1 MSESKTYVFGNEGG
15 GQGSMM
21 SLLAPLLQQRGLDP
35 NLLLAMNKNGNGW
48 GDGFMWVIFLFFLM
62 GWGGNGW
69 GGFGN
74 GRAGGIANEI
84 NNDYGRSLLMD
95 AIGGNRNALSNL
107 ATQLNCTEGQIQA
120 AISALTSQVQGV
132 GNQVGMSG
140 MQVIN
145 ALQQGNMQI
154 AQQLASCCCENRLA
168 TCQQTNT
175 LQNAINNVAV
185 GQEHGFSNVTYETQ
199 KQTCDLHNAIKDS
212 TQTIVNGQKQA
223 EMREMQNK
231 IDALREENSTFK
243 SSAMTSQIVGQA
255 VAPINAVLAGLQ
267 QEVAGIKCKMPDGE
281 AEFKQLPSNGQIANS
296 GDVVVSE
303 SREAMI
309 AEVEAMLRH
318 SQEVLASK
326 DYHEKVVCNCEKI
339 MCVLN
344 PQIAKDREQ
353 EQKISQLESKV
364 CGMEGTLSNI
374 ESMLQKALKK
384 SNSNN

>member
-15 GQGSMM
+15 GQGGMM

-175 LQNAINNVAV
+175 LQNSINGVATS
-185 GQEHGFSNVTYETQ
+185 QERGFSSIANTIQ
-199 KQTCDLHNAIKDS
+199 NS
-212 TQTIVNGQKQA
+212 TQQILDGQRAA
-223 EMREMQNK
+223 ELREMQDK
-231 IDALREENSTFK
+231 LDHLREENSTFK

-267 QEVAGIKCKMPDGE
+267 QEVAGIKCKMPETVTLNYAQATAVPNCVAAQMGLYGFN
-281 AEFKQLPSNGQIANS
+281 ALNNG
-296 GDVVVSE
+296 GFW
-303 SREAMI
+303 
-309 AEVEAMLRH
+309 
-318 SQEVLASK
+318 
-326 DYHEKVVCNCEKI
+326 
-339 MCVLN
+339 
-344 PQIAKDREQ
+344 
-353 EQKISQLESKV
+353 
-364 CGMEGTLSNI
+364 G
-374 ESMLQKALKK
+374 
-384 SNSNN
+384 

>member
-15 GQGSMM
+15 GQGGMM

-132 GNQVGMSG
+132 GNQIGMSG

-175 LQNAINNVAV
+175 LQSSINGVATS
-185 GQEHGFSNVTYETQ
+185 QERGFSSIANTIQ
-199 KQTCDLHNAIKDS
+199 NS
-212 TQTIVNGQKQA
+212 TQQILDGQRAA
-223 EMREMQNK
+223 ELREMQDK
-231 IDALREENSTFK
+231 LDHLREENSTFK

-267 QEVAGIKCKMPDGE
+267 QEVAGIKCKMPETVTLNYAQATAVPNCVAAQMGLYGFN
-281 AEFKQLPSNGQIANS
+281 ALNNG
-296 GDVVVSE
+296 GFW
-303 SREAMI
+303 
-309 AEVEAMLRH
+309 
-318 SQEVLASK
+318 
-326 DYHEKVVCNCEKI
+326 
-339 MCVLN
+339 
-344 PQIAKDREQ
+344 
-353 EQKISQLESKV
+353 
-364 CGMEGTLSNI
+364 G
-374 ESMLQKALKK
+374 
-384 SNSNN
+384 

>member
-1 MSESKTYVFGNEGG
+1 MSESKTYVFGNEGS
-15 GQGSMM
+15 GQGGMM

-69 GGFGN
+69 GFVN
-74 GRAGGIANEI
+74 GRGGGIANEI

-175 LQNAINNVAV
+175 LQNAINGVAV
-185 GQEHGFSNVTYETQ
+185 GQERGFSNVAYETQ
-199 KQTCDLHNAIKDS
+199 RQTCDLHNAIKDS

-267 QEVAGIKCKMPDGE
+267 QEVAGIKCKMPETVTLNYAQATAVPNCVAAQYG
-281 AEFKQLPSNGQIANS
+281 LYGLNGAN
-296 GDVVVSE
+296 GFW
-303 SREAMI
+303 
-309 AEVEAMLRH
+309 
-318 SQEVLASK
+318 
-326 DYHEKVVCNCEKI
+326 
-339 MCVLN
+339 
-344 PQIAKDREQ
+344 
-353 EQKISQLESKV
+353 
-364 CGMEGTLSNI
+364 G
-374 ESMLQKALKK
+374 
-384 SNSNN
+384 

>member
-1 MSESKTYVFGNEGG
+1 MSESKTYVFGNEGS
-15 GQGSMM
+15 GQSGMM

-132 GNQVGMSG
+132 GNQIGMSG

-175 LQNAINNVAV
+175 LQNSINGVATS
-185 GQEHGFSNVTYETQ
+185 QERGFSSIANTIQ
-199 KQTCDLHNAIKDS
+199 NS
-212 TQTIVNGQKQA
+212 TQQILDGQRAA
-223 EMREMQNK
+223 ELREMQDK
-231 IDALREENSTFK
+231 LDHLREENSTFK

-267 QEVAGIKCKMPDGE
+267 QEVAGIKCKMPETVTLNYAQATAVPNCVAAQYG
-281 AEFKQLPSNGQIANS
+281 LYGVNGAN
-296 GDVVVSE
+296 GFW
-303 SREAMI
+303 
-309 AEVEAMLRH
+309 
-318 SQEVLASK
+318 
-326 DYHEKVVCNCEKI
+326 
-339 MCVLN
+339 
-344 PQIAKDREQ
+344 
-353 EQKISQLESKV
+353 
-364 CGMEGTLSNI
+364 G
-374 ESMLQKALKK
+374 
-384 SNSNN
+384 

>member
-1 MSESKTYVFGNEGG
+1 MESKTYVFGNEGN
-15 GQGSMM
+15 GQGGMM

-35 NLLLAMNKNGNGW
+35 NLLVAMNKNNNGW
-48 GDGFMWVIFLFFLM
+48 GDGNGFMWVIFLFFLM

-74 GRAGGIANEI
+74 GRGGGLANEI

-120 AISALTSQVQGV
+120 AISALTSQVQNV

-154 AQQLASCCCENRLA
+154 AQQIAQCCCDNKMA
-168 TCQQTNT
+168 ICQQTNT
-175 LQNAINNVAV
+175 LQNAINNVATA
-185 GQEHGFSNVTYETQ
+185 QERGLSSLTYETQ
-199 KQTCDLHNAIKDS
+199 RQTCDLNNSIKSS
-212 TQTIVNGQKQA
+212 TQQIIDGQRAA

-231 IDALREENSTFK
+231 IDHLREENSTYK

-267 QEVAGIKCKMPDGE
+267 QEVAGIKCK
-281 AEFKQLPSNGQIANS
+281 LPETVTTPYQPFTAVPNCVAAQMGLYGLNGVNV
-296 GDVVVSE
+296 G
-303 SREAMI
+303 
-309 AEVEAMLRH
+309 
-318 SQEVLASK
+318 
-326 DYHEKVVCNCEKI
+326 
-339 MCVLN
+339 
-344 PQIAKDREQ
+344 
-353 EQKISQLESKV
+353 
-364 CGMEGTLSNI
+364 GFWG
-374 ESMLQKALKK
+374 
-384 SNSNN
+384 

>member
-1 MSESKTYVFGNEGG
+1 MSESKTYVFGNEGS
-15 GQGSMM
+15 GQGGMM

-35 NLLLAMNKNGNGW
+35 NLLLAMNKNGNGC

-132 GNQVGMSG
+132 GNQVGMSS

-185 GQEHGFSNVTYETQ
+185 GQEHGFSNVAYETQ
-199 KQTCDLHNAIKDS
+199 RQTCDLHNAIKDS

-267 QEVAGIKCKMPDGE
+267 QEVAGIKCKMPETATVPYQPFVAVPNCVAAQYG
-281 AEFKQLPSNGQIANS
+281 LYGPNGAN
-296 GDVVVSE
+296 GFW
-303 SREAMI
+303 
-309 AEVEAMLRH
+309 
-318 SQEVLASK
+318 
-326 DYHEKVVCNCEKI
+326 
-339 MCVLN
+339 
-344 PQIAKDREQ
+344 
-353 EQKISQLESKV
+353 
-364 CGMEGTLSNI
+364 G
-374 ESMLQKALKK
+374 
-384 SNSNN
+384 

>member
-1 MSESKTYVFGNEGG
+1 MESKTYVFGNEGN
-15 GQGSMM
+15 GQGGMM

-35 NLLLAMNKNGNGW
+35 NLLVAMNKNNNGW
-48 GDGFMWVIFLFFLM
+48 GDGNGFMWVIFLFFLM

-74 GRAGGIANEI
+74 GRGGGLANEI

-120 AISALTSQVQGV
+120 AISALTSQVQNV

-154 AQQLASCCCENRLA
+154 AQQIAQCCCDNKMA
-168 TCQQTNT
+168 ICQQTNT
-175 LQNAINNVAV
+175 LQSAINNVAN
-185 GQEHGFSNVTYETQ
+185 GQERGFSSLAYETQ
-199 KQTCDLHNAIKDS
+199 RQTCDLNNSIKSS
-212 TQTIVNGQKQA
+212 TQQIIDGQRAA

-231 IDALREENSTFK
+231 IDNLREENSTYK

-267 QEVAGIKCKMPDGE
+267 QEVAGIKCK
-281 AEFKQLPSNGQIANS
+281 LPETVTTPYQPFTAVPNCVAAQMGLYGLNGVN
-296 GDVVVSE
+296 G
-303 SREAMI
+303 
-309 AEVEAMLRH
+309 
-318 SQEVLASK
+318 
-326 DYHEKVVCNCEKI
+326 
-339 MCVLN
+339 
-344 PQIAKDREQ
+344 
-353 EQKISQLESKV
+353 
-364 CGMEGTLSNI
+364 GGFWG
-374 ESMLQKALKK
+374 
-384 SNSNN
+384 